1 MARGRAESI
10 ILDSSGGGGGGG
22 GGGGE
27 EKAEVLNRCLVFAR
41 MRPTKP
47 GELDPKSGVY
57 KLLDFQGEGK
67 IVLDGEKTF
76 DFDGTFGQ
84 DTNNTD
90 VYRGIGM
97 PTVDH
102 VMKGFTSAILA
113 YGQTGTGKS
122 FTMSNFKPGMEGVI
136 PLSVQYLLD
145 RIEKDQTR
153 TYTLEAQFVQIYRD
167 NLSDLMAAD
176 QSGKVDVR
184 WNQKEGV
191 EILGCTY
198 TKIETKG
205 DFSAMYAEGDSRRV
219 VRATLMNPESS
230 RGHTALVI
238 HISSKPKEGQS
249 GGKRKGKLTFIDLAG
264 YERFS
269 KTGISGDPV
278 CKDEAK
284 TINASLLSLGH
295 VVSALSAGEKHV
307 PWRNSK
313 LTRLLQ
319 DSIGGKSRTT
329 IMIMLGPSSDHLHE
343 STNSLDFGMRAMAV
357 KVAAKV
363 EENVD
368 FETLA
373 KRLKE
378 LLAQE
383 QDKVNKL
390 ELNLTAKKMEI
401 ADATRRFRQDI
412 ERQRERHKEEL
423 TKLLEE
429 GATPERIQAL
439 IKQQEVEQEVL
450 SDQQE
455 CERSIMMEKHEEEEE
470 ELINDVERE
479 HRVREVSLKSTGMAA
494 VKERDGLI
502 RAAVGWL
509 QELQSGKSEA
519 EIREDLEARAGSA
532 SPVHLEEDEDPGSP
546 RGAIRA
552 ANAIDR
558 RELDEL
564 KKKLEESEAKSKD
577 QIERMKKAQLKL
589 ADMNKQLKKKLE
601 GLESSGKDAAAS
613 SAAMSEKLEGE
624 LEAERI
630 AKCAV
635 QEERDGLQEEKKK
648 QLEKIHQLEAGYTKS
663 QSTNKDLKQKIEDLE
678 QRIAEV
684 GEEAT
689 RKDRERTAQREEQ
702 AQEAARKL
710 DEMGETVAGLQSKV
724 EELEGKVAE
733 LEANKAEL
741 EAALEKK
748 TAELVAM
755 TEKAAADAEAAAATL
770 QVARGEKD
778 RMKKEVAEMTQRVKK
793 AEESFERRLLT
804 QQKEI
809 EDVQQ
814 RAATEKARARAEAEA
829 AKASSAKCADQI
841 QEATAAAAAMEA
853 AHAQALRELKAEG
866 EQALEDARKE
876 AAGVREEKETLAKQ
890 LTEHEDK
897 ASDRAHDFDKERQE
911 FADEREAWER
921 EREELKTRCESLGQ
935 ESSQQKADFE
945 QRLEAAEATKRE
957 AAAEQEDR
965 ATTARAEAAAA
976 HAAAQAKLSAEAEE
990 LRQKAEGEAAELKEK
1005 LTAAEA
1011 REAELREK
1019 LAGAEGDAEA
1029 ERARGEEL
1037 TQDGQGA
1044 KKALKELELAMSLEK
1059 GQLKGQIS
1067 ELEQQVV
1074 REKKLGREAEE
1085 QLAEAEEARD
1095 EAQKAIEEH
1104 KEKEAAFRD
1113 EVNVNFQK
1121 LREEHEESMKVA
1133 KAESEH
1139 TAEELRSEL
1148 AETKTAAAKK
1158 AEELQGQLDSS
1169 KEECHSQTEMI
1180 QALEQCVQELEEEL
1194 RSVKGQA
1201 AGAQDTLAEM
1211 RAKHQQQLAEKD
1223 QKRQEIRDQEK
1234 KRAEE
1239 LELALEQQKRLQGQ
1253 FAEERMRARG
1263 HFQYKSP
1270 TVNKLVKVSQMDLP
1284 KDAPQLLRPVD
1295 ILAGLDPE
1303 EFKQALRYKIYLVGS
1318 EHSGKTSVGRCC
1330 TTEKTPT
1337 FRKAPQIETPS
1348 AGITSTPFTCK
1359 EATEK
1364 GFFGRGAS
1372 FLITHY
1378 QVWDLPGDP
1387 RFISA
1392 MPSRFFAVKNS
1403 CFFLCYFIN
1412 REFGAEKKRME
1423 ETLNM
1428 LVGCCSHKGE
1438 SKLPIILFGTRKDL
1452 LPGSHDPSVV
1462 HAKVT
1467 EAVAWFNGLQIVK
1480 EHFRFLG
1487 AYACSPKDWTVQSET
1502 GKEGPTSFPSVMRHL
1517 SRQLHRMYP
1526 NTPPSLLAEESIGSG
1541 SSKQFEDW
1549 WEHAPERKAGGDHL
1563 QLAHRGVVSLTVTID
1578 RMLRRECWL
1587 MGDHEFQWTIEEH
1600 FDPDVLKA
1608 MPDLPH
1614 KVKTALQDR
1623 GLLLP
1628 VNDARRD
1635 DGETVLI
1642 INIPVMAKLVSS
1654 LLQPFLYLTL
1664 VERWATE
1671 RPGHLKEIFSR
1682 DGLFVD
1688 KVKRD
1693 EWDALYDGRMTQS
1706 LAGLVLHKAND
1717 SFQSDRALMLDFL
1730 ESVNLGYPLPHEGK
1744 ARDAEFFC
1752 PVAALRVMSP
1762 QLEHAFRQAF
1772 MHSGGHTAQVLP
1784 LRYIPW
1790 GIINHALSHVMK
1802 LMSEGAWLWSN
1813 AVAGELEGGWIYV
1826 THCHERGFVVCTA
1839 KASSALEQLKG
1850 LVNAAAKFFG
1860 IEEIPDWTD
1869 VPSNDTLPVPP
1880 PQIVKLVREASDTA
1894 TALDAMPISFL
1905 RGGDFPRSLD
1915 LELNP
1920 RAKGRSGSLQPTSP
1934 MTPTPKA
1941 GWASPNKKSPRGA
1954 EAGKV
1959 SNLAAKFS
1967 GAAGG
1972 GDAAPVARKQSGIPP
1987 PAETSAI

>member
-841 QEATAAAAAMEA
+841 
-853 AHAQALRELKAEG
+853 
-866 EQALEDARKE
+866 
-876 AAGVREEKETLAKQ
+876 
-890 LTEHEDK
+890 
-897 ASDRAHDFDKERQE
+897 
-911 FADEREAWER
+911 
-921 EREELKTRCESLGQ
+921 
-935 ESSQQKADFE
+935 
-945 QRLEAAEATKRE
+945 
-957 AAAEQEDR
+957 
-965 ATTARAEAAAA
+965 
-976 HAAAQAKLSAEAEE
+976 
-990 LRQKAEGEAAELKEK
+990 
-1005 LTAAEA
+1005 
-1011 REAELREK
+1011 
-1019 LAGAEGDAEA
+1019 
-1029 ERARGEEL
+1029 
-1037 TQDGQGA
+1037 QDGQGA